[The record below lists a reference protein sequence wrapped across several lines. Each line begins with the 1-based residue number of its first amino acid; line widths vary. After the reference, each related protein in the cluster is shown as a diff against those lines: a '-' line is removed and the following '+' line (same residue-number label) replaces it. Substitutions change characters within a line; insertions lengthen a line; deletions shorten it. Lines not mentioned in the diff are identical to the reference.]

1 MIFEWPMML
10 WLLAVVPFLVAGY
23 RLVLDRKRHIALSYA
38 KWTMTAAE
46 PPSKLKDTLPP
57 TLFLVAVVALI
68 TALARPVAVIPVPS
82 LQDNVILA
90 IDVSNSMLADDL
102 APTRLAA
109 AQTAARAFIEEQ
121 PLTTRIGVVAFAET
135 ALLIQRPTD
144 NREDLL
150 KAVDRLKPQEGTA
163 VGGAIL
169 VGLQA
174 LFPKEAF
181 ELERAADADLR
192 DEPDEPRPGE
202 PPPPPPRAK
211 VAPGSEDSSAI
222 VLLTDGQATSGP
234 DPIKA
239 AELAADRGVRL
250 FTIGIGTEQGAVVK
264 VEGVSMRVNLDTETL
279 KKIADMTLGR
289 MFLAADAKDLT
300 EVYRNLNTRLIT
312 EIKETEITAAF
323 IALAALS
330 ILLGAVLSLV
340 WFNRIL

>member
-23 RLVLDRKRHIALSYA
+23 RLVLDRKKQVALSYA
-38 KWTMTAAE
+38 KWTTAAAE
-46 PPSKLKDTLPP
+46 PPSRLKQTLPP
-57 TLFLVAVVALI
+57 ALFLVAVVALI
-68 TALARPVAVIPVPS
+68 AALARPVAVIPVPT

-90 IDVSNSMLADDL
+90 IDVSNSMLAEDL

-144 NREDLL
+144 NREDLM

-181 ELERAADADLR
+181 ELERAADPDMR

-202 PPPPPPRAK
+202 PPPAPPRAK
-211 VAPGSEDSSAI
+211 QAPGSEDSSAI

-239 AELAADRGVRL
+239 AEIAADRGVRL

-264 VEGVSMRVNLDTETL
+264 VEGVSMRVNLDVETL
-279 KKIADMTLGR
+279 RKIADITLGR

-312 EIKETEITAAF
+312 EIKETEITTAF